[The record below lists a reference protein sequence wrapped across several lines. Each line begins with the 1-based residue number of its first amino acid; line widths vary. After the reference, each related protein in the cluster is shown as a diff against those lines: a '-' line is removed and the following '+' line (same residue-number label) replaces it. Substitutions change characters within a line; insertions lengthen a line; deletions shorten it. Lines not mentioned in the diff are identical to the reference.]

1 MTPTRARILDAA
13 ELLLRT
19 IGLARATTKEI
30 ARAAGCSEAA
40 LYKHFRNKEDIFV
53 RVLEE
58 RLPKLG
64 PLLAELTEHPGER
77 DMTENLTEI
86 ARRAAEFYASSVPI
100 IAALYAEP
108 TLLKRHN
115 EGLREI
121 NTGPRRP
128 LDALAG
134 RLRADADCRQRR
146 GAPARC
152 LLPARVPAQHGRER
166 APARRVRRRPRPH
179 GAARHRLT
187 ARARGDPPPGRAP
200 PRAPRAAT
208 PSPTKRRSP
217 RSTCRAPAP
226 ARPSRGPTAGPAR
239 PAPRR

>member
-13 ELLLRT
+13 ERLLRT

-121 NTGPRRP
+121 NAGPRRP
-128 LDALAG
+128 LDGLAGYLRAERAAG
-134 RLRADADCRQRR
+134 RLRPDADCDSAAALLLGACCQRAFLLSTDENEPPLAEFAADLARTVLR
-146 GAPARC
+146 GI
-152 LLPARVPAQHGRER
+152 G
-166 APARRVRRRPRPH
+166 
-179 GAARHRLT
+179 
-187 ARARGDPPPGRAP
+187 
-200 PRAPRAAT
+200 
-208 PSPTKRRSP
+208 
-217 RSTCRAPAP
+217 
-226 ARPSRGPTAGPAR
+226 
-239 PAPRR
+239 